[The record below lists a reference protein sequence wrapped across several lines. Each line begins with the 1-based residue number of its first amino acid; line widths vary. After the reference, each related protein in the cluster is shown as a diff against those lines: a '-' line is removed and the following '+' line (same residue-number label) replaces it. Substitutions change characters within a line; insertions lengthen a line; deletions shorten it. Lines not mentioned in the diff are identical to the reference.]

1 MSEAGGISPELAQ
14 KALRI
19 EAGNA
24 LKKIQSGKTLTS
36 AERALIQAIA
46 EGDNPAEAKG
56 FVTTKVDLSNAL
68 GVSRKTID
76 RWQHLR
82 RNGPPAPEAD
92 GRWNVVEWKRW
103 MKETG
108 RGGGVDGDTLDD
120 ELPRLNAKRILLIN
134 ERLELDNAER
144 RGELISREEVV
155 KEAAEI
161 ATTLRSALYGQG
173 ASICSEVVKL
183 NDLDEA
189 VKVYT
194 DAVDR
199 VLHGISQG
207 LKTAKKKRSA
217 LETEDRGADDEDAD
231 DGLAE

>member
-1 MSEAGGISPELAQ
+1 MSESGISPELAK

-24 LKKIQSGKTLTS
+24 LKKIQNGKTLTA

-46 EGDNPAEAKG
+46 EGDNPADAKG
-56 FVTTKVDLSNAL
+56 FVTTKVDLANAL

-76 RWQHLR
+76 RWGKLR
-82 RNGPPAPEAD
+82 RNGPPGAESD

-144 RGELISREEVV
+144 RGELISREDVV

-161 ATTLRSALYGQG
+161 ATSLRSALYGQG
-173 ASICSEVVKL
+173 ASICSEVMKTT
-183 NDLDEA
+183 DIDEA
-189 VKVYT
+189 VKIYT
-194 DAVDR
+194 EAIDR

-207 LKTAKKKRSA
+207 LKTARKRRRIA
-217 LETEDRGADDEDAD
+217 ANTEDDAD
-231 DGLAE
+231 GPAE